1 MALLPLVSHFHG
13 DFVLKLLPAD
23 TDHTMA
29 QVASSAAEN
38 AVGIHIADQ
47 PGKAIRARKQGADA
61 PYPLDMKLADT
72 GLDAMDC
79 VEFYFDTAA

>member
-1 MALLPLVSHFHG
+1 MALFPLVSHFHG

-29 QVASSAAEN
+29 QVASTAAEN

-47 PGKAIRARKQGADA
+47 PGHRIRARKQGADK
-61 PYPLDMKLADT
+61 PYPLDMKLSET
-72 GLDAMDC
+72 GLGPMEC
-79 VEFYFDTAA
+79 VEFYFEKA